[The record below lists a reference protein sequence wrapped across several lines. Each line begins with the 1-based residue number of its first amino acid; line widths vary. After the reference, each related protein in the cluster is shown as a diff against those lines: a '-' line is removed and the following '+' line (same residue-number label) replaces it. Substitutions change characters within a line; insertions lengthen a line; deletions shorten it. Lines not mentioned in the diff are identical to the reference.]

1 VTLQSAACAVCGAGW
16 IVALAWRTPEGAL
29 RSAARTMLGGL
40 AAFAAAWGGYS
51 LLERGGMRVCWEEVA
66 AGGGSGLATA
76 AAIGLVEESAKLFGM
91 ALASVGTRDAGRTS
105 VVRTVLGVAAV
116 FATLECMFVL
126 AGADR
131 GVVLI
136 RALFAPVAHAALA
149 APLGL
154 VLVGGRRGIRW
165 AVPALLL
172 SATLHAASDLSLA
185 VPTFGRLGFAAVLAA
200 PAVFLHLHARL
211 SWSRER
217 SPGGGARHA
226 STP

>member
-1 VTLQSAACAVCGAGW
+1 MTLQSAACALCGAGW
-16 IVALAWRTPEGAL
+16 IIALAWRAPEGAL
-29 RSAARTMLGGL
+29 RSAARTVLGGL

-51 LLERGGMRVCWEEVA
+51 LLERSGMRVSWEDVA
-66 AGGGSGLATA
+66 AGGGSGMVTA
-76 AAIGLVEESAKLFGM
+76 AAIGLVEEGAKLFGM
-91 ALASVGTRDAGRTS
+91 ALASVGTRESGRAA

-116 FATLECMFVL
+116 FATLECMLVL

-131 GVVLI
+131 NVVLV

-154 VLVGGRRGIRW
+154 VLVGGLRGIRW

-172 SATLHAASDLSLA
+172 SAALHAASDLSLA
-185 VPTFGRLGFAAVLAA
+185 LPAFGRLGFAAVLAA

-217 SPGGGARHA
+217 TAGESRKLAAP
-226 STP
+226 